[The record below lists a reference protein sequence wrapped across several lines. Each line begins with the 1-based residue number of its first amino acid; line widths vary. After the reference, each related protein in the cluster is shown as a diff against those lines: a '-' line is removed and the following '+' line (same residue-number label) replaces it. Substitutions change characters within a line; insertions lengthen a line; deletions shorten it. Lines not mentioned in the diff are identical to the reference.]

1 MKKTNKALIKKLTT
15 DTVSESFLIEA
26 VTQYCQTVLK
36 DKTDWGNSLINKQL
50 WQVIASTNLELMKEH
65 YHDSQ

>member
-1 MKKTNKALIKKLTT
+1 MKTNKALIKKLTT

-36 DKTDWGNSLINKQL
+36 DKTDWGNSLINKDL
-50 WQVIASTNLELMKEH
+50 WQVIASNNLKTIEEH
-65 YHDSQ
+65 FK

>member
-1 MKKTNKALIKKLTT
+1 MRKTNKTLIKKLTT

-26 VTQYCQTVLK
+26 VTQYCKTVIN

-65 YHDSQ
+65 YK